1 MYHLSIHTKKQ
12 IESGIHADKQVIH
25 DQLLSLKSVGMTI
38 NTVF

>member
-25 DQLLSLKSVGMTI
+25 DQLYL
-38 NTVF
+38 